1 MKLALYSLLIFC
13 GGLVSAAQP
22 GVTVELRSCRTEYRT
37 HARSTAPGL
46 VCTLELIPPP
56 GMYMCESASLTGI
69 IRIKDS
75 RGGVRLADRRSLDI
89 SANNRAFTTFTS
101 PHRPTGSKIE
111 LEGELVVTVADNRIV
126 QPSIEVNLLEARE
139 YQLGEIKLRV
149 NPSPANRA
157 RTNRERSKLRRAE
170 LTLTSSN
177 GNIIRRVERIWKGEN
192 GEEFTQPV
200 EITTVGRPS
209 DGSVSLSLWD
219 TDESEFLRIVTVR
232 NPRRE
237 NVNFRLNVS
246 LGEVTTR

>member
-1 MKLALYSLLIFC
+1 MKSALYSLLIFC
-13 GGLVSAAQP
+13 SGLVSAAQS

-56 GMYMCESASLTGI
+56 GMYMCESSSLTGV

-75 RGGVRLADRRSLDI
+75 RGSVRMADRRSLDI
-89 SANNRAFTTFTS
+89 SADNRAFTTFTS
-101 PHRPTGSKIE
+101 SHRPSGSRIE
-111 LEGELVVTVADNRIV
+111 LDGELVVTVAENRIV
-126 QPSIEVNLLEARE
+126 HPSINVNLLEAGE

-149 NPSPANRA
+149 NPSSANRA
-157 RTNRERSKLRRAE
+157 RTNRERGKLRRAD

-177 GNIIRRVERIWKGEN
+177 GNIIRRVERIWKGDN

-200 EITTVGRPS
+200 EITTVGSPS
-209 DGSVSLSLWD
+209 NGSVSLSLWD
-219 TDESEFLRIVTVR
+219 TDESESLRIVTVR